1 MTDLKVF
8 VMDLGWNG
16 NIVVIARNAQDAID
30 KMKGYETFP
39 DDYDGN
45 TEEWVNCLEI
55 VEGLTIF
62 NSGDWQFSVKFNLM
76 LATVKVLKNVEGN

>member
-8 VMDLGWNG
+8 VMDLGWKG
-16 NIVVIARNAQDAID
+16 NIVVIAKNAQHAID

-39 DDYDGN
+39 DDKYDGN
-45 TEEWVNCLEI
+45 AEKWVDCLEI

-62 NSGDWQFSVKFNLM
+62 NSGDW
-76 LATVKVLKNVEGN
+76 

>member
-1 MTDLKVF
+1 MTELKVF
-8 VMDLGWNG
+8 VMDLGWKG
-16 NIVVIARNAQDAID
+16 SIVVIARNAQDAID

-45 TEEWVNCLEI
+45 AEEWVNCLEI

-62 NSGDWQFSVKFNLM
+62 NSGDW
-76 LATVKVLKNVEGN
+76 